1 MATRATATYNCRIC
15 QASFFRGTAYANHMR
30 VHAAPPRAGA
40 VRTRFLGSEPYD
52 ADDYAPHALLEDE
65 TDGGAPRRRA
75 PPLFEPAAPAPRAPA
90 DFTVEEELN
99 LRLCELKT
107 NGNAGRGLS
116 EADMNNILRIVAL
129 STTVSNPHELFTSCD
144 ELSQKLLSFVSARPE
159 LAWYVGE
166 VRAPS
171 FPHVPPVKFV
181 YRRLED
187 VLKTLVKVLPLWWG
201 FWGHETTTSGE
212 RIYAHPCG
220 ALFFEAVCELLSG
233 TGIWALALQLW
244 SDKAH
249 LTKRGNKS
257 FYPMNCVLLNVIFDL
272 YREQWPNST
281 IAFLPIIDAADVPN
295 GMTEREFKL
304 YKAEIEAACLE
315 KVLFPVLDKD
325 HVFNVVDITGASRNV
340 VAVLH
345 SWVADFMEQVTLAGL
360 IGLTG
365 CSRCH
370 VHGKKLLPSLGRDS
384 LAAPRTA
391 KATSDAV
398 AQMRTAWAE
407 GKLTSF
413 DELRTTTRLQG
424 VAPILLSLYQR
435 GFLGSV
441 AMTGS
446 PLSNMVP
453 ASVMPLDTMHVFE
466 EGWTKRLIIAF
477 AHHFDRT
484 YGKATGKWL
493 TDTLALRF
501 ETSLNMAF
509 IEETKWP
516 NPWRVF
522 RGKGKKADEGC
533 GGLQACEMRAI
544 CQLLP
549 TLLVGILGAK
559 QADGSWRAC
568 DPDADYL
575 TDTFCAYVH
584 YLMELKRYN
593 RPPGHTERTLQ
604 QLRHLKTRFI
614 GLVRQHFLDDQTSG
628 FAFPKAHQGFSDH
641 VPASIRE
648 LGELKWLTTEWG
660 ENSVK
665 TGHAAYEATNKHTAT
680 AEEQMAA
687 HLAKRQATRAAFDDA
702 GLSVVPA
709 GLGTQRTARREV
721 ERTGTNTLALASLF
735 RVAVADFDATPLPPP
750 LLGRPGMAAFRAE
763 LHRRLLEDGKAMVE
777 HIYIVNS
784 AVLSARMDHHP
795 DEYAGTTTHTVYASP
810 SFRDRQRFS
819 FVALEGS
826 NASDDRPEEW
836 IAQVLLL
843 FRLPDGAQ
851 LAYVQFLVADTTRA
865 GIGPLF
871 GSPGCAPLVWERVEP
886 RSAYSYAVT
895 PLDKLIRREF
905 VVPDLSTVYAPR
917 GRRQEAREAAKARKL
932 NAAKNF
938 DDSSS
943 DSSTDTS
950 SGGEASDTGSEFA
963 GQGEHDVALELA
975 EDGPTKRWPR
985 WIRIPF
991 VWGWVG
997 V

>member
-1 MATRATATYNCRIC
+1 VV
-15 QASFFRGTAYANHMR
+15 RG
-30 VHAAPPRAGA
+30 
-40 VRTRFLGSEPYD
+40 RFLGSEPYN
-52 ADDYAPHALLEDE
+52 AEDYAPHALLEDD
-65 TDGGAPRRRA
+65 TDGGVRRREEQPSGPA
-75 PPLFEPAAPAPRAPA
+75 PLAPRAPTTEVA
-90 DFTVEEELN
+90 VEEELN

-129 STTVSNPHELFTSCD
+129 ATTVCYPHELFSSCD
-144 ELSQKLLSFVSARPE
+144 ELSQKLLRFVSARSE

-166 VRAPS
+166 VQAPS

-187 VLKTLVKVLPLWWG
+187 LLKTLVKALPLRWG
-201 FWGHETTTSGE
+201 FWGHDMTTSGE

-244 SDKAH
+244 SDKAN

-257 FYPMNCVLLNVIFDL
+257 FYPLNCVILNVLFDVF
-272 YREQWPNST
+272 REQWPNST
-281 IAFLPIIDAADVPN
+281 IAFLPVIDAADVPF
-295 GMTEREFKL
+295 GMSTREFKL

-325 HVFNVVDITGASRNV
+325 HVFGVVDNAGVSRNV

-345 SWVADFMEQVTLAGL
+345 SWVADFVEQVTLAGL
-360 IGLTG
+360 IGQTG
-365 CSRCH
+365 CSLCD
-370 VHGKKLLPSLGRDS
+370 VHGKKLLPTLGRSS

-391 KATSDAV
+391 NATSDAV
-398 AQMRTAWAE
+398 AQMRLAWAA

-413 DELRTTTRLQG
+413 DELRATTRLQG
-424 VAPILLSLYQR
+424 VAPILLSVYQR
-435 GFLGSV
+435 GFLSSV
-441 AMTGS
+441 ALTGS
-446 PLSNMVP
+446 PLASMVP

-466 EGWTKRLIIAF
+466 EGWTKRLITAF
-477 AHHFDRT
+477 AHHFDRI

-493 TDTLALRF
+493 TDTLSLRF
-501 ETSLNMAF
+501 EASLNMAF

-522 RGKGKKADEGC
+522 RGKGKKVDEGC

-559 QADGSWRAC
+559 QPDGSWHAC
-568 DPDADYL
+568 DPGVDYL

-593 RPPGHTERTLQ
+593 RPPGHTERTLL
-604 QLRHLKTRFI
+604 QLQHLGARFI

-628 FAFPKAHQGFSDH
+628 FAIPKAHQGFSAH

-648 LGELKWLTTEWG
+648 LGETKWLTTEWG

-665 TGHAAYEATNKHTAT
+665 TGHAAYEATNKQTAT

-687 HLAKRQATRAAFDDA
+687 HMARRQAARAAFDDA

-709 GLGTQRTARREV
+709 GLGTRRTAQREV
-721 ERTGTNTLALASLF
+721 ERTGTNTLALQNVC
-735 RVAVADFDATPLPPP
+735 RVAVADFDATPLPST
-750 LLGRPGMAAFRAE
+750 LIGRPGMAAFPAE
-763 LHRRLLEDGKAMVE
+763 LRRRLGDDGHPMVE

-795 DEYAGTTTHTVYASP
+795 DEYANTTTHKVYASP
-810 SFRDRQRFS
+810 SFLNRPRFS
-819 FVALEGS
+819 FVALEG
-826 NASDDRPEEW
+826 NTDDVRLEEW
-836 IAQVLLL
+836 IAQLLLL
-843 FRLPDGAQ
+843 FRLPDGTQ
-851 LAYVQFLVADTTRA
+851 MAYVQFLVADTERA
-865 GIGPLF
+865 GVGPLF
-871 GSPGCAPLVWERVEP
+871 GSPGCSPLVWERVEP
-886 RSAYSYAVT
+886 RRAYSYAVT

-905 VVPDLSTVYAPR
+905 VVPDLSSVYAPR
-917 GRRQEAREAAKARKL
+917 GRRQEARKAAKARRL
-932 NAAKNF
+932 NAAKNVN
-938 DDSSS
+938 DSTS
-943 DSSTDTS
+943 DSSGDDLARGQDSETS
-950 SGGEASDTGSEFA
+950 SESAGMGEQDGVES
-963 GQGEHDVALELA
+963 L
-975 EDGPTKRWPR
+975 EDGPIKRWAR
-985 WIRIPF
+985 WIRNPF
-991 VWGWVG
+991 VWGWDG